1 MTENFFLYLLV
12 MAGVTY
18 LIRMLPMVLI
28 KHEIKNVFLLSFLK
42 YIPFSVLAV
51 MTIPAVFYATQS
63 PLSALAGVAVAV
75 VLALFR
81 RSLVTVAFGACAS
94 VFLVEWIM
102 RLAA

>member
-18 LIRMLPMVLI
+18 LIRMLPMALI

-75 VLALFR
+75 VLALLR
-81 RSLVTVAFGACAS
+81 RSLVAVAFGACAS